1 MWGEEKTCVPGHA
14 CLRSPEA
21 ASPSRPAAV
30 LHKFPHKL
38 PSLFICTTPI
48 VKVSHIYG
56 LRVAGTGPSSTH
68 RRGRIWPPC
77 ACVCQQHRGVSS
89 SFLHRLHTPL
99 ETIKSRAERD
109 YAPRLLEIIFS
120 FFFCQRRHDSCP
132 AWSQRYVP
140 WLPPKEAEE

>member
-1 MWGEEKTCVPGHA
+1 MGGEEKTCVPGHA

-38 PSLFICTTPI
+38 PSLFICTTLI

-68 RRGRIWPPC
+68 RRGRIWPPF
-77 ACVCQQHRGVSS
+77 ACGCQQHRGVTR
-89 SFLHRLHTPL
+89 SFLHPICAHLLVP
-99 ETIKSRAERD
+99 ETIKHA
-109 YAPRLLEIIFS
+109 LEIIF
-120 FFFCQRRHDSCP
+120 FFLLF
-132 AWSQRYVP
+132 
-140 WLPPKEAEE
+140 LPTFFKKNNVHRGEALASLWWNF